1 MLKGSKMKK
10 RLILFSLLFALCT
23 SLFVGCDNNTDSENN
38 KKSEKSLTVLNY
50 GKYIDESVIKG
61 FEAETGIDIKYEE
74 YESPEEMYTKYKA
87 GAIDYDVICTSEYII
102 QKLISE
108 GEVLEQD
115 YASLSNY
122 DNIDKD
128 VLKIAQSY
136 DPNNTYTVPYFYGT
150 VGIVYDTTKVTGE
163 EVSTWNVLWDEKFK
177 NEIIIMNSVR
187 DAFIPALKLCGYGIN
202 ETSEENLRDALQ
214 LLDEQFPIVYAYFVD
229 EIGDEMISG
238 NAQLALIYSG
248 EAAYAMDF
256 NENLA
261 YTIPEEGSNLWIDSW
276 FIPKTCQ
283 NEEAAKLFIDYL
295 CSHDVAMANFEYV
308 YYASPITS
316 VVEALDEETRNN
328 EAVIPSKESLLQCEV
343 FTSIDDEKTALL
355 NHLWQELKSRTV
367 N

>member
-1 MLKGSKMKK
+1 MKK
-10 RLILFSLLFALCT
+10 KLILFCLLLVLTITACIACGNENNT
-23 SLFVGCDNNTDSENN
+23 TNNTDSNSSGN
-38 KKSEKSLTVLNY
+38 TLTVLNY
-50 GKYIDESVIKG
+50 GKYLDESVIKQ
-61 FEAETGIDIKYEE
+61 FETETGIDIKYEE

-115 YASLSNY
+115 YTTLTNY
-122 DNIDKD
+122 KNIDKD
-128 VLKIAQSY
+128 LLNIAQSY

-150 VGIVYDTTKVTGE
+150 VGIVYDTTKVSEE
-163 EVSTWNVLWDEKFK
+163 EVSTWNVLWDEKYK

-202 ETSEENLRDALQ
+202 ETSEDNLRDALH
-214 LLDEQFPIVYAYFVD
+214 LLDKQFSIVYAYFVD

-261 YTIPEEGSNLWIDSW
+261 FTIPKEGSNLWIDSW
-276 FIPKTCQ
+276 FIPKTCK
-283 NEEAAKLFIDYL
+283 NEEAAMMFIDYL
-295 CSHDVAMANFEYV
+295 CNHDVAMTNFEYV

-316 VVEALDEETRNN
+316 VVEALDEEVRNN
-328 EAVIPSKESLLQCEV
+328 EAVIPSRESLKNCEV

>member
-1 MLKGSKMKK
+1 MKRK
-10 RLILFSLLFALCT
+10 LILLVVISILILSTICAC
-23 SLFVGCDNNTDSENN
+23 GNNNSTKDG
-38 KKSEKSLTVLNY
+38 EKDKNTLTVLNY
-50 GKYIDESVIKG
+50 GKYIDEAVLKQ
-61 FEAETGIDIKYEE
+61 FEKETGIDIKYEE

-115 YASLSNY
+115 YASLSNFE
-122 DNIDKD
+122 NIDKD
-128 VLKIAQSY
+128 ILELAQSY
-136 DPNNTYTVPYFYGT
+136 DPENNYTVPYFYGT
-150 VGIVYDTTKVTGE
+150 VGIVYDTTKVTEE
-163 EVSTWNVLWDEKFK
+163 EVSSWNCLWDKNHK
-177 NEIIIMNSVR
+177 NEIIMMNSVR

-202 ETSEENLRDALQ
+202 ETKEANLRDALK
-214 LLDEQFPIVYAYFVD
+214 LLDKQFPIVYAYFVD

-238 NAQLALIYSG
+238 NAHMALIYSG

-256 NENLA
+256 NEDLA
-261 YTIPEEGSNLWIDSW
+261 YTIPKEGSNLWIDSW

-283 NEEAAKLFIDYL
+283 NQEAAKLFIDYL
-295 CSHDVAMANFEYV
+295 CGHDVGMANFEYV
-308 YYASPITS
+308 YYASPLTS
-316 VVEALDEETRNN
+316 VVEALDEEVRNN
-328 EAVIPSKESLLQCEV
+328 EAVIPSKESLEECEV

>member
-1 MLKGSKMKK
+1 MQRK
-10 RLILFSLLFALCT
+10 LIVFGLIFAFILSSLSACGNENTGT
-23 SLFVGCDNNTDSENN
+23 SNESANNT
-38 KKSEKSLTVLNY
+38 LTILNY
-50 GKYIDESVIKG
+50 GKYLDERVLKQ
-61 FEAETGIDIKYEE
+61 FEKETGIDIKYEE

-87 GAIDYDVICTSEYII
+87 GAIDYDIICTSEYII

-122 DNIDKD
+122 DNLDKD
-128 VLKIAQSY
+128 LLSLAQSY

-150 VGIVYDTTKVTGE
+150 VGIVYDTTKVTEE
-163 EVSTWNVLWDEKFK
+163 EVSSWNCLWDDSHK
-177 NEIIIMNSVR
+177 NEIIMMNSVR

-202 ETSEENLRDALQ
+202 ETSESNLREALS
-214 LLDEQFPIVYAYFVD
+214 LLDKQFPIVYAYFVD

-238 NAQLALIYSG
+238 NAHMALIYSG

-261 YTIPEEGSNLWIDSW
+261 YTIPKEGSNLWIDSW

-283 NEEAAKLFIDYL
+283 NVEGAKQFIDYL
-295 CSHDVAMANFEYV
+295 CSHEAAMTNFEYV
-308 YYASPITS
+308 YYASPVTS
-316 VVEALDEETRNN
+316 VVEALDEDIQNN
-328 EAVIPSKESLLQCEV
+328 EAVIPSKESLTKCEV

-367 N
+367 E

>member
-1 MLKGSKMKK
+1 MKK
-10 RLILFSLLFALCT
+10 KLIVLSLLTA
-23 SLFVGCDNNTDSENN
+23 LFVSSLSLTSCGNTSTSEDADSSNT
-38 KKSEKSLTVLNY
+38 LTVLNY
-50 GKYIDESVIKG
+50 GKYIDENVLKQ

-115 YASLSNY
+115 YSSLSNF

-128 VLKIAQSY
+128 LLKIAQSY

-150 VGIVYDTTKVTGE
+150 VGIVYDTTKVSEE
-163 EVSTWNVLWDEKFK
+163 EVSSWNCLWNEEYK
-177 NEIIIMNSVR
+177 NEIIMMNSVR
-187 DAFIPALKLCGYGIN
+187 DAFIPALKLSGYGIN
-202 ETSEENLRDALQ
+202 EGDEAHLREALS
-214 LLDEQFPIVYAYFVD
+214 LLDKQFPIVYAYFVD

-238 NAQLALIYSG
+238 NAQMALIYSG
-248 EAAYAMDF
+248 EAAYAMDY

-283 NEEAAKLFIDYL
+283 NEEAAMLFIDYL
-295 CSHDVAMANFEYV
+295 CSHDAAMANFEYV

-316 VVEALDEETRNN
+316 VVEALDEDIRSN
-328 EAVIPSKESLLQCEV
+328 EAIIPSKESLANCEV
-343 FTSIDDEKTALL
+343 FTSLNDEKTALL

>member
-1 MLKGSKMKK
+1 MKK
-10 RLILFSLLFALCT
+10 KLTVFCLVTVLLAT
-23 SLFVGCDNNTDSENN
+23 SLSGCNTTSSTTKNNSDKT
-38 KKSEKSLTVLNY
+38 LTVLNY
-50 GKYIDESVIKG
+50 GKYIDEEVLKN
-61 FEAETGIDIKYEE
+61 FEEQTGIDIKYEE

-102 QKLISE
+102 QKLIQE

-115 YASLSNY
+115 YTSLSNY
-122 DNIDKD
+122 GNIDSD
-128 VLKIAQSY
+128 ILSIAQAY
-136 DPNNTYTVPYFYGT
+136 DPNNTYTIPYFYGT
-150 VGIVYDTTKVTGE
+150 VGIVYDTTKVDAN
-163 EVSTWNVLWDEKFK
+163 EVTSWNVLWNEKYT
-177 NEIIIMNSVR
+177 NEIIMMNSVR
-187 DAFIPALKLCGYGIN
+187 DAFIPALKLSGYGIN
-202 ETSEENLRDALQ
+202 ETSEEHLRDALQ
-214 LLDEQFPIVYAYFVD
+214 LLDDQFPIVYAYFVD

-238 NAQLALIYSG
+238 NAELALIYSG
-248 EAAYAMDF
+248 EAAYAMDY

-283 NEEAAKLFIDYL
+283 NEEAALLFLDYL
-295 CSHDVAMANFEYV
+295 CDKDVAMANFEYV

-316 VVEALDEETRNN
+316 VVEALDEEVRNN
-328 EAVIPSKESLLQCEV
+328 EAVIPSKETLANCEV

>member
-1 MLKGSKMKK
+1 MKK
-10 RLILFSLLFALCT
+10 KLLLLVLFLALSVCMF
-23 SLFVGCDNNTDSENN
+23 SGCGNSSDNADNNNN
-38 KKSEKSLTVLNY
+38 SSEKTLTVLNY
-50 GKYIDESVIKG
+50 GKYLDESVIKQ

-128 VLKIAQSY
+128 LLQIAQSY
-136 DPNNTYTVPYFYGT
+136 DPKNSYTVPYFYGT
-150 VGIVYDTTKVTGE
+150 VGIVYDTTKVSKE
-163 EVSTWNVLWDEKFK
+163 EVSSWNVLWDEKYK

-187 DAFIPALKLCGYGIN
+187 DAFIPALKLCGYSIN
-202 ETSEENLRDALQ
+202 ETSETHLREALQ
-214 LLDEQFPIVYAYFVD
+214 LLDKQFPIVYAYFVD

-248 EAAYAMDF
+248 EGAYAMDY

-261 YTIPEEGSNLWIDSW
+261 FTIPEEGSNLWIDSW
-276 FIPKTCQ
+276 FIPKTCK

-295 CSHDVAMANFEYV
+295 CSHDAAMTNFEYV

-316 VVEALDEETRNN
+316 VVEALDEEVRNN

-367 N
+367 K